1 MAANQTNQRIVIASF
16 NNAQQ
21 AEQAV
26 EALHNAN
33 FTSDQIR
40 YSGQYPREN
49 FLEGV
54 KDLLIFPRET
64 QDETQ
69 SDVATMLK
77 NTGFNPKETQ
87 YYLNEFNSNHFIV
100 IVRPD
105 NREQEATNILRNN
118 GGQQYTGS
126 I

>member
-1 MAANQTNQRIVIASF
+1 MTTNQTNQRIVIASF
-16 NNAQQ
+16 NDAQQ

-26 EALHNAN
+26 EALHDAN

-40 YSGQYPREN
+40 YSGQYPQEN

-54 KDLLIFPRET
+54 KDLLIFPREA

-69 SDVATMLK
+69 NDVATMLQ
-77 NTGFNPKETQ
+77 NTGFSPKETQ
-87 YYLNEFNSNHFIV
+87 YYLNEFNSNHFVV

-118 GGQQYTGS
+118 GGQQYTGQ
-126 I
+126 

>member
-1 MAANQTNQRIVIASF
+1 MAANQTNQRLVIATF
-16 NNAQQ
+16 NDAQQ

-26 EALHNAN
+26 EALHDAN

-54 KDLLIFPRET
+54 KDLLIFPREA

-69 SDVATMLK
+69 NDISTMLQH
-77 NTGFNPKETQ
+77 TGFSQKEIQ
-87 YYLNEFNSNHFIV
+87 YYLNEFNSDHFVV

-105 NREQEATNILRNN
+105 DREPEATNILRNN
-118 GGQQYTGS
+118 GGRQYIS
-126 I
+126 

>member
-1 MAANQTNQRIVIASF
+1 MATNQTNERLVIATF
-16 NNAQQ
+16 ENAQQ

-26 EALHNAN
+26 EALHDAN

-54 KDLLIFPRET
+54 KDLLIFPREA

-69 SDVATMLK
+69 NDIATMLQY
-77 NTGFNPKETQ
+77 TGFSPKEIQ
-87 YYLNEFNSNHFIV
+87 YYLNEFNSSHSVV

-105 NREQEATNILRNN
+105 NREQEATSILRNN
-118 GGQQYTGS
+118 GGKQYTD
-126 I
+126 

>member
-1 MAANQTNQRIVIASF
+1 MAANQTNQSIVIASF
-16 NNAQQ
+16 DNAQQ

-26 EALHNAN
+26 EALHDAN

-54 KDLLIFPRET
+54 KDLLIFPREP

-69 SDVATMLK
+69 NDVATMLK
-77 NTGFNPKETQ
+77 HTGFNEKEIQ
-87 YYLNEFNSNHFIV
+87 YYLNEFNSNHFVV

-105 NREQEATNILRNN
+105 TRTAEATNILRSN
-118 GGQQYTGS
+118 GGKQYT
-126 I
+126 

>member
-1 MAANQTNQRIVIASF
+1 MATNQTNERLVIATF
-16 NNAQQ
+16 DNTQQ

-26 EALHNAN
+26 EALHDAN

-54 KDLLIFPRET
+54 KDLLIFPREA
-64 QDETQ
+64 QDETPN
-69 SDVATMLK
+69 DIATMLQY
-77 NTGFNPKETQ
+77 TGFSPKEIQ
-87 YYLNEFNSNHFIV
+87 YYLNEFNSSHFVV

-105 NREQEATNILRNN
+105 NREQEAINILRNN
-118 GGQQYTGS
+118 GGKQYTD
-126 I
+126 